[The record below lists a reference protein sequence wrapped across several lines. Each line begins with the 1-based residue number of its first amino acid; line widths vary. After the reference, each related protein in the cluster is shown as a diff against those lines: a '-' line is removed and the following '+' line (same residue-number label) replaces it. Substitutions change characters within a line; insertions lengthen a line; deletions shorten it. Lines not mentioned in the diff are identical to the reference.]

1 MRMAPYFADVLFK
14 KAKGCSGAPCTHQRS
29 LRCILAQC
37 TISAR
42 TTQICLLSQ
51 VDFQL
56 PGHHSL
62 RHADLAD
69 YLFDG
74 VSHQHATQDLTSCVA
89 LHHPA
94 PREAIGDW
102 MTPATCG
109 RSQTALRKAHQSK
122 LCGVVCSLA
131 AAELPHKKE
140 EGRRQHRSRRLCEQ
154 HVCGLCGLERTMRRA
169 NTSHHSVHFIT
180 HQSFAFY

>member
-1 MRMAPYFADVLFK
+1 MACLWSPHLADVLFK

-37 TISAR
+37 PISAR

-102 MTPATCG
+102 ILPAKVTLNEK
-109 RSQTALRKAHQSK
+109 RASKTALAQRAMCPCAK
-122 LCGVVCSLA
+122 VC
-131 AAELPHKKE
+131 PKPFM
-140 EGRRQHRSRRLCEQ
+140 RLCWTPRSACDRYARPAS
-154 HVCGLCGLERTMRRA
+154 VITA
-169 NTSHHSVHFIT
+169 FTS
-180 HQSFAFY
+180 